1 MYTCIWASTDFTTVL
16 LLILRKCTVFLF
28 GMYCMGLLCFWF
40 WLHPDCSR
48 WLLIKFDLSS
58 SCHMSVGSVG
68 VLYWDPVQRWLFSG
82 ASDHSVIMWDIGG
95 RQGRSLLLQG
105 HQWEHT
111 HTHTHTH
118 TPGSKWNR
126 NPDRELFFYFQF
138 FKENSESE
146 WFWWNSV
153 SLMVVEHVCCSQIH
167 RFWHVLAHTTESS
180 DVRDNTHSTGP
191 YRKIKSLYA
200 SDFDTRLLC
209 VSFSNNDRLTSF
221 IFLFHRCLPNK

>member
-1 MYTCIWASTDFTTVL
+1 
-16 LLILRKCTVFLF
+16 
-28 GMYCMGLLCFWF
+28 
-40 WLHPDCSR
+40 
-48 WLLIKFDLSS
+48 
-58 SCHMSVGSVG
+58 MSVC
-68 VLYWDPVQRWLFSG
+68 Y
-82 ASDHSVIMWDIGG
+82 IGIRFRG
-95 RQGRSLLLQG
+95 GCFPERRITAWSCGTLVADRDAHYYCRDTS
-105 HQWEHT
+105 ENT

-153 SLMVVEHVCCSQIH
+153 SLMVVEHVCCSQIN

-191 YRKIKSLYA
+191 YREIKSLYA
-200 SDFDTRLLC
+200 SLLW
-209 VSFSNNDRLTSF
+209 VSLSNNDRLTSF
-221 IFLFHRCLPNK
+221 ILLFHRCLPNK